1 MVSMYDVS
9 VVGHL
14 TRDKIITP
22 SNRIEAP
29 GGTVLYFGFTVQ
41 NLGLKTYIYSKLSGE
56 DSDLLKNVGVNF
68 TEIQLKFGSSTT
80 RFVNIYE
87 DENLSKR
94 NQRIESLG
102 EPFSLI
108 DIKEIPD
115 STLIHLG
122 PLLNQ
127 DFDSEVLRFVVES
140 DSFDYA
146 SLDLQGLVR
155 RNESGDVV
163 NFSPDSLDDL
173 VGFDYLHCD
182 DEEAKFITGSDDLG
196 DAVDILSS
204 YADEVIVTMADDG
217 SFVVNDSI
225 VKIPAFE
232 PPELVDTTGC
242 GDTYAAAYL
251 YKRMNGGSIRESGRF
266 ASASAS
272 LKSVSSGPFEFGSSK
287 VEEYLECADIL

>member
-1 MVSMYDVS
+1 MYDVS

-14 TRDKIITP
+14 TRDKIITS

-29 GGTVLYFGFTVQ
+29 GGTVLYFGHTVQ
-41 NLGLKTYIYSKLSGE
+41 SLGLETFIYSKLSGE
-56 DSDLLKNVGVNF
+56 DSDLLKNVGVDF
-68 TEIQLKFGSSTT
+68 TGIQLNFGSSTT
-80 RFVNIYE
+80 RFVNVYE

-102 EPFSLI
+102 EPFSLT
-108 DIKEIPD
+108 DIKEVPD

-122 PLLNQ
+122 PLFNQ
-127 DFDSEVLRFVVES
+127 DFDSKVLRFVVES

-155 RNESGDVV
+155 RDESGDVV
-163 NFSPDSLDDL
+163 NFSPDSLDLD
-173 VGFDYLHCD
+173 GFDYLHCD

-287 VEEYLECADIL
+287 VEEYMAGADIL